1 MIRKTKYGEY
11 LEDVTPQIDFDTE
24 MVNRLPE
31 QEIKEIALMLYAWAL
46 NGDTQSINIIFDEL
60 DQSGVSV
67 KDEMKRVWSTLYK
80 EKMAL
85 INKTN
90 KEKEK

>member
-85 INKTN
+85 INK
-90 KEKEK
+90 EKGEIE